1 MIKQINGLIVLFLLL
16 SVTVFSITLEF
27 DRTTPLYLK
36 NFIEKHIVRISDDL
50 EQLWQTTL
58 EFPIEIKIEK
68 QRGMGASGEAAFDGE
83 SFYLFLTPVASAI
96 PDLLEHEM
104 MHIYTFQWLYDYRI
118 NAAPLWFIE
127 GLAVWYESHSIDSI
141 RELDPASLLKE
152 INILDVEQY
161 PEGAAFSRYYQ
172 FLADFFYELDSEV
185 DIRASFSEILSR
197 IKTDGDF
204 ISAMTGSHER
214 FYDLYGNWRWKRFF
228 ASLGGFIYLQLSWV
242 LPACTIIILGLFYL
256 FRRSRYKDGDLR
268 ELERLY
274 GKRYWEKPDDPP
286 ED

>member
-204 ISAMTGSHER
+204 ISAMTGSRER

-256 FRRSRYKDGDLR
+256 LRRSRYKDGDLR